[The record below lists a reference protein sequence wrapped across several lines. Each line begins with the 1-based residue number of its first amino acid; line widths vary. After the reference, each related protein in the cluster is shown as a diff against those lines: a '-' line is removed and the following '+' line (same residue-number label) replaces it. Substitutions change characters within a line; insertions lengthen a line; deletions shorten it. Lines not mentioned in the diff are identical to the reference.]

1 MRLSM
6 RSWLY
11 ATALPATLLLTAC
24 GGGDSDTPAV
34 VNTSQAVTISFA
46 AQANGKD
53 VKCGAVNSIDNL
65 GTGNKTAEIQDLR
78 FYIADVKL
86 INDKGQAVAITLDKN
101 DYQNYGVALLDFED
115 ATGACSAGTAQTYTA
130 ITGKINTGNYKGIQ
144 FVLGVPDTGVDSTGK
159 TVALSHT
166 ETTSMSAPL
175 DIAAMAWSWQGG
187 RKFVKIEVNP
197 IGGVTNQKNTP
208 DVTTD
213 DSNEKVWTVHLGA
226 TDCKD
231 KGATESPLTRY
242 QCGHPNLTTIK
253 LSSFDYTKQ
262 KVVLDVPALLTGS
275 DIAINKTGPLGCMS
289 ATSDLECPAV
299 FDAFGID
306 LVTGKT
312 STTKTQTAFKV
323 VNK

>member
-1 MRLSM
+1 M

-11 ATALPATLLLTAC
+11 ATALPATLFLTAC
-24 GGGDSDTPAV
+24 GGSDDTMPV
-34 VNTSQAVTISFA
+34 VNASQAVTISFA

-65 GTGNKTAEIQDLR
+65 GTSNKTAEIQDLR
-78 FYIADVKL
+78 FYI
-86 INDKGQAVAITLDKN
+86 NDKGQAVAVTLDKN

-144 FVLGVPDTGVDSTGK
+144 FVLGVPDTGLDSTGK

-197 IGGVTNQKNTP
+197 IGGVTNQK
-208 DVTTD
+208 
-213 DSNEKVWTVHLGA
+213 KYA
-226 TDCKD
+226 
-231 KGATESPLTRY
+231 
-242 QCGHPNLTTIK
+242 
-253 LSSFDYTKQ
+253 
-262 KVVLDVPALLTGS
+262 
-275 DIAINKTGPLGCMS
+275 
-289 ATSDLECPAV
+289 
-299 FDAFGID
+299 
-306 LVTGKT
+306 
-312 STTKTQTAFKV
+312 
-323 VNK
+323 